1 MRLQLCFVHPIV
13 TKLFVAV
20 WVGANVLEWANVLK
34 KWQSLPGIVSLN
46 HDGQMNFEVIG
57 VDGTQCDIEASVDL
71 KKWSRVDQVTL
82 ENGRA
87 SFLDARRIWLPHCFY
102 RVKAVE

>member
-1 MRLQLCFVHPIV
+1 
-13 TKLFVAV
+13 
-20 WVGANVLEWANVLK
+20 
-34 KWQSLPGIVSLN
+34 
-46 HDGQMNFEVIG
+46 
-57 VDGTQCDIEASVDL
+57 
-71 KKWSRVDQVTL
+71 VTL